1 MSLRHRENIATTLG
15 PTYQGHYLNEIH
27 MVNSSNVLAPRAIL
41 LGLEPDVETE
51 LAASLRSASFAV
63 SHGAGSP
70 VARGGGLIF
79 CSRGAAFAEAKAA
92 FPDLPVIVVSRLPD
106 TREWLE
112 ALELGARDYIAAP
125 FETIQMRWLWEPQS
139 HAVRASAA
147 AA

>member
-15 PTYQGHYLNEIH
+15 PADQGHYPNEIH

-41 LGLEPDVETE
+41 LGLEPHVETE

-70 VARGGGLIF
+70 VARGCGLIF
-79 CSRGAAFAEAKAA
+79 CPRGAAFAEAKAA
-92 FPDLPVIVVSRLPD
+92 FPYLPVVVVSRLPD
-106 TREWLE
+106 TGEWLE

-125 FETIQMRWLWEPQS
+125 FETVQMRWLWEAPNDS
-139 HAVRASAA
+139 VRTAA
-147 AA
+147 AAA